1 MSKTKKNFESVILK
15 CVIIKCQT
23 LAYFY
28 FRIGGV
34 IHLEILEMS
43 KQIAN
48 YMYPT
53 ILARRYEI
61 FKDNVSGALLKK
73 YLNVDH
79 SVNLYAAIA
88 IIYRLEAEGYVSKP
102 MAEHGFKRKLLK

>member
-1 MSKTKKNFESVILK
+1 MSKTKKNFENVILK
-15 CVIIKCQT
+15 WVIIKCQT
-23 LAYFY
+23 LAYSY

-34 IHLEILEMS
+34 IHLEILKMS
-43 KQIAN
+43 KQIAD

-53 ILARRYEI
+53 ILAKRYEI
-61 FKDNVSGALLKK
+61 FKDNVSGALLRE

-79 SVNLYAAIA
+79 SVSLYAATA

-102 MAEHGFKRKLLK
+102 LPEHDFKRKLLK